1 MYIPKFEE
9 FITYIC
15 AGIQSR
21 RKRAELHDELL
32 GHLEDVYEQ
41 KSATGLTAD
50 AAQTA
55 AIDAMGDREALRGK
69 FASLYKFSPPEYMR
83 TTLNCLLFGTFFLY
97 TRIEVVP
104 LADKFLPFLGQILL
118 VFALFRLYSFNK
130 ALRTSSAIFG
140 AYLLFWNV
148 ALFISEYATPQNT
161 FRAVFAVT
169 AAVLLGL
176 FYLALY
182 IGIENI
188 CDAQEKLGASTP
200 GLWLCILPQIWVSYC
215 DVMIAL
221 KNSNVLPNDE
231 CALLNLEILL
241 GLVFPLI
248 GLWRAKRTLSR
259 TEPEF
264 PLEQP
269 FNKHK
274 RIALAG
280 CTVLCFLVP
289 LCGMV
294 ISSTRAPQT
303 ESYAPADTEISADT
317 IAAARAHLAE
327 LGLPP
332 SVLEDLP
339 DSEVLRYRTAVHL
352 DKQER
357 DKLSKI
363 GYTAYVFYLN
373 GFPDTQN
380 AEADA
385 FPSDQSV
392 RVLLAIDGFDNQILH
407 LRDGVYFQYDRMFT
421 TRGTATKKEDFF
433 LILSERDGKALRTE
447 PFSQFEDVD
456 NPFNLTI
463 AGYDFAFPKNAENC
477 RIYLAAS
484 AYLSTPQTVHTNAT
498 MQYYHQILPLYVDY
512 QSNHMRASVR
522 MAPYASVPAD
532 NFATVDVLRR
542 QIPMTLSEELF
553 KTEDE

>member
-15 AGIQSR
+15 AGIPSH

-41 KSATGLTAD
+41 KSATGLTTD

-55 AIDAMGDREALRGK
+55 AIEAMGDREALRGK

-83 TTLNCLLFGTFFLY
+83 TALNCLLFGTFFLY
-97 TRIEVVP
+97 TRIEIVP

-130 ALRTSSAIFG
+130 ALRASSVFFG

-148 ALFISEYATPQNT
+148 ALFISEYDTPQNT
-161 FRAVFAVT
+161 LRAVFAVA

-221 KNSNVLPNDE
+221 NSDVLPNDE
-231 CALLNLEILL
+231 CAVLNLEILL

-248 GLWRAKRTLSR
+248 GLWRAKRALSR

-280 CTVLCFLVP
+280 CIVLCFLVP

-303 ESYAPADTEISADT
+303 ESYVPADTEISTDT
-317 IAAARAHLAE
+317 VSAARAHLGK
-327 LGLPP
+327 LGLPQ
-332 SVLEDLP
+332 SVIEDLP

-357 DKLSKI
+357 DELSKI

-380 AEADA
+380 AEADS

-407 LRDGVYFQYDRMFT
+407 LRDGVYFKYDWMHTVRDKT
-421 TRGTATKKEDFF
+421 TEQEDFF
-433 LILSERDGKALRTE
+433 LILSESDGKALRAE
-447 PFSQFEDVD
+447 PFSQFEDD
-456 NPFNLTI
+456 AIPFNLT
-463 AGYDFAFPKNAENC
+463 AGYDFAFPKNTENR
-477 RIYLAAS
+477 RIYFAAS
-484 AYLSTPQTVHTNAT
+484 TYLSKSQTVRTNAT

-512 QSNHMRASVR
+512 QSNHMRASVQ
-522 MAPYASVPAD
+522 MTPYASIPAD
-532 NFATVDVLRR
+532 NFATVDALRR
-542 QIPMTLSEELF
+542 QIPVTVSEELF